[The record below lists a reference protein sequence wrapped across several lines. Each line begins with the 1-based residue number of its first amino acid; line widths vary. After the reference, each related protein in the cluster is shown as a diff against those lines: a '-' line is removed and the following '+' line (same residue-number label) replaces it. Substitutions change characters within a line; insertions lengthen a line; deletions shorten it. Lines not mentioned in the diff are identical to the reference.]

1 MEVKKIQIVIAIF
14 IISIAGWFILK
25 TLYSPENTI
34 RTVIDNIANGT
45 QNHVQM
51 KQDQIELI
59 RSYFEFA
66 AKNNLKSPE
75 ISVRQVEG
83 TGDHIQLI
91 AEFLMIDY
99 DENNRIRK
107 VYAGNLLFTLQKAS
121 FYKWDVIN
129 VEEKMKLSL

>member
-1 MEVKKIQIVIAIF
+1 MKKIRIVIAIF
-14 IISIAGWFILK
+14 IIFIAGWFILK
-25 TLYSPENTI
+25 TIYSPENTV

-51 KQDQIELI
+51 EQDQIELI

-75 ISVRQVEG
+75 ISIRQVEG

-91 AEFLMIDY
+91 AAFQMIDY
-99 DENNRIRK
+99 DENNRIQK
-107 VYAGNLLFTLQKAS
+107 VYAGNLLFTLQKSS
-121 FYKWDVIN
+121 FYKWDVIY

>member
-1 MEVKKIQIVIAIF
+1 MKKIVIAIF
-14 IISIAGWFILK
+14 IIFIAGWFILK
-25 TLYSPENTI
+25 TLYSPENAV
-34 RTVIDNIANGT
+34 RTVIDNIANGK

-51 KQDQIELI
+51 EQDQIELI

-107 VYAGNLLFTLQKAS
+107 VYAGNLLFTLQKSS

-129 VEEKMKLSL
+129 IEEKMKLSL

>member
-1 MEVKKIQIVIAIF
+1 MKKIVIAIF
-14 IISIAGWFILK
+14 IISIAGGVILK
-25 TLYSPENTI
+25 TLYSPENTV

-45 QNHVQM
+45 QSHVQM

-75 ISVRQVEG
+75 VSVRQVEG
-83 TGDHIQLI
+83 TGDHIKLI
-91 AEFLMIDY
+91 AEFLIIDY

-107 VYAGNLLFTLQKAS
+107 VYAGNLLFTLQRSS

-129 VEEKMKLSL
+129 IEEKMKLSL

>member
-1 MEVKKIQIVIAIF
+1 MKKIVIAIF
-14 IISIAGWFILK
+14 IISIAGGGILK
-25 TLYSPENTI
+25 TLYSPENTV

-45 QNHVQM
+45 QSHVQM

-75 ISVRQVEG
+75 VSVRQVEG
-83 TGDHIQLI
+83 TGDHIKLI
-91 AEFLMIDY
+91 AEFLIIDY

-107 VYAGNLLFTLQKAS
+107 VYAGNLLFTLQRSS

-129 VEEKMKLSL
+129 IEEKMKLSL

>member
-1 MEVKKIQIVIAIF
+1 MKKIQIVIAIF
-14 IISIAGWFILK
+14 IISIAGWFIPK
-25 TLYSPENTI
+25 TLFSPENTV

-59 RSYFEFA
+59 RSYCEFA

-107 VYAGNLLFTLQKAS
+107 VYAGNLLFTLQKYS

>member
-1 MEVKKIQIVIAIF
+1 MKKLRIVIAIF
-14 IISIAGWFILK
+14 IIFIAGWFILK
-25 TLYSPENTI
+25 TLNSPENTV

-107 VYAGNLLFTLQKAS
+107 VYAGNLLFTLQKSS
-121 FYKWDVIN
+121 FYKWEVIN
-129 VEEKMKLSL
+129 IEEKMKLSL